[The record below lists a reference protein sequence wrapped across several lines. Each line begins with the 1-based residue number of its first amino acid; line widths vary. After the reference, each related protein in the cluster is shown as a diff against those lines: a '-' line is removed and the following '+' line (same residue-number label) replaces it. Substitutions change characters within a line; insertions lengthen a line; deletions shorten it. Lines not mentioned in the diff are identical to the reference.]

1 MEAKEQALQL
11 LGHLKRDNAKRR
23 REPAN
28 VSELSPEERQ
38 ALAKRA
44 DFMVSFWE
52 KMANIFGQ
60 PWENNYGT
68 AEGSA
73 IATWTSALSI
83 YSETSIRAAVDL
95 MKAWT
100 KPFPPTLGE
109 FAEVCRQ
116 YRPAWDSGKALTHS
130 PRAPREVAE
139 RELKKMKAILKGR
152 YPETTDE
159 ALERLGRKR

>member
-1 MEAKEQALQL
+1 
-11 LGHLKRDNAKRR
+11 
-23 REPAN
+23 
-28 VSELSPEERQ
+28 
-38 ALAKRA
+38 
-44 DFMVSFWE
+44 MVTIWE
-52 KMANIFGQ
+52 KLGDQFGQ
-60 PWENNYGT
+60 PWENNFGN
-68 AEGSA
+68 ADGSA
-73 IATWTSALSI
+73 IVTWTTALAI

-109 FAEVCRQ
+109 FAEICRQ
-116 YRPAWDSGKALTHS
+116 YRPNLDPSRQLKHA